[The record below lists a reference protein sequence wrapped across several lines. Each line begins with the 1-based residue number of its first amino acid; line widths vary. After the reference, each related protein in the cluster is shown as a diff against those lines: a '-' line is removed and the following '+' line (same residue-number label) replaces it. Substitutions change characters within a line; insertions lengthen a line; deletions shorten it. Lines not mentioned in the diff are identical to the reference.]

1 MSEQVKVKVDV
12 KEHCDGHAGADGPH
26 YDAKEETG
34 RGDDDAQCSHFYLYC
49 VQHSSLFSL
58 FYLSFTLKHSKALK
72 QSFMCHLCFEA
83 KQRSRCIVM
92 RDLKR

>member
-49 VQHSSLFSL
+49 VHYSTIFTL
-58 FYLSFTLKHSKALK
+58 FYLSFTLKIPSLGSHLCVTYVLK
-72 QSFMCHLCFEA
+72 QSRGL
-83 KQRSRCIVM
+83 
-92 RDLKR
+92 DLLL

>member
-49 VQHSSLFSL
+49 VQHSTL
-58 FYLSFTLKHSKALK
+58 FYLSFTLKHLALG
-72 QSFMCHLCFEA
+72 SHLCVTYVFEA
-83 KQRSRCIVM
+83 KQRSRCIIM
-92 RDLKR
+92 RELKR